1 MLRLVCY
8 LLVYCVWCEKCWL
21 FMVVILDLFFNW
33 LMICLVFG
41 VVLRLLVSWCI
52 WIFVFVRKFCLL
64 FGLWCMVV
72 WLVVVL

>member
-1 MLRLVCY
+1 
-8 LLVYCVWCEKCWL
+8 
-21 FMVVILDLFFNW
+21 MVVILDLFFNW